1 LFRIAVVQMRAHP
14 LKIFAASYTYLNDGK
29 MEFDHKSNNLMTM
42 ILMMQVLT
50 AHGKKIRY
58 DGFAYATVFVDASN
72 DNMVQQRSQ
81 YRSIVV

>member
-1 LFRIAVVQMRAHP
+1 
-14 LKIFAASYTYLNDGK
+14 
-29 MEFDHKSNNLMTM
+29 M